1 MDVSL
6 FDVFQFEDTVISGD
20 IHGVSGGNT
29 DSHSATI
36 GGNSDSHSSTIGGN
50 ADDAATD
57 DAATDDAATDG
68 AETDDAATDDAAT
81 DDATTDD
88 AETDDT
94 ATATQEDYAVTA
106 GDIKVNFAFQAPQET
121 AISNM
126 FSYTYSPFNW
136 SIPYYNYCF

>member
-6 FDVFQFEDTVISGD
+6 FDVFQLEDTVIKGD

-29 DSHSATI
+29 DSHSATT
-36 GGNSDSHSSTIGGN
+36 GGNADDDATDDAATEDAE

-57 DAATDDAATDG
+57 E
-68 AETDDAATDDAAT
+68 AETDDA
-81 DDATTDD
+81 
-88 AETDDT
+88 ETG
-94 ATATQEDYAVTA
+94 TQEDYAVTA

-121 AISNM
+121 SISNM

>member
-1 MDVSL
+1 LINFKKMDVSL
-6 FDVFQFEDTVISGD
+6 FDVFQLEDTVIKGD

-29 DSHSATI
+29 DSHSATT
-36 GGNSDSHSSTIGGN
+36 GGNADDDATDDAATEDAE

-57 DAATDDAATDG
+57 E
-68 AETDDAATDDAAT
+68 AETDDAATDDAET
-81 DDATTDD
+81 DDAATDEAETDD
-88 AETDDT
+88 AETG
-94 ATATQEDYAVTA
+94 TQEDYAVTA

-121 AISNM
+121 SISNM